1 MNACSHLAVLHES
14 GVMLCVDSVVARDSV
29 GDTRVYAAGAGDTRT
44 LSPLLGW
51 AVSPTNSRAG
61 AGGAAL
67 LAPSS

>member
-1 MNACSHLAVLHES
+1 M
-14 GVMLCVDSVVARDSV
+14 ARDSV
-29 GDTRVYAAGAGDTRT
+29 GDTGVYAVGAGDTRT

-67 LAPSS
+67 LAASS